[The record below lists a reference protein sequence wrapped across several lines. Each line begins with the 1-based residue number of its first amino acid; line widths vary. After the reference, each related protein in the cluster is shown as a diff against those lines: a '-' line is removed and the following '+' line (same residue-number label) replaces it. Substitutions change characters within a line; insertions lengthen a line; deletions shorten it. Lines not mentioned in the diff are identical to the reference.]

1 MRTNN
6 QNSSIGISNFA
17 INGMMMRYS
26 LFIPRLYNFCKLL
39 GFETGKI
46 LPSRA
51 FCSDESQGFP
61 IILLTKHFGSFP
73 FNHGQVGG
81 IVATDR
87 HGPHADHGKDML
99 IIQASHVG
107 YDPATHKF
115 GVYRRMQTENKQMS
129 SNCGKVDSV
138 INWYLTEY
146 RFAQQNIWLHK
157 EDSSVF
163 ITIDNQL
170 LDPERKEGLFLNLQH
185 LISSDNP
192 VAVESL
198 STSKRFIISERFL
211 EELIKSGVT
220 FKQKQTISDHL
231 DASIFYFK
239 RELKGEIEDQLHLE
253 RNLLPQMSIVVTSK
267 APMLTAAML
276 NTQVEFERAFRTI
289 VNNKNYLGK
298 KVLFMSGLN
307 IDISPEDEQAFP
319 LTKFVPWAA
328 YIQNEDGTG
337 TTLEQKEIMEK
348 LTAQSINNPDQ
359 IHLEDAINKMMDA
372 KEVVVKLP

>member
-1 MRTNN
+1 
-6 QNSSIGISNFA
+6 
-17 INGMMMRYS
+17 MRYS
-26 LFIPRLYNFCKLL
+26 IFIPRLYNLCKLL

-87 HGPHADHGKDML
+87 HGPHADHGQDML

-107 YDPATHKF
+107 YDAATDKF
-115 GVYRRMQTENKQMS
+115 GVYRRMQTEHKQMS
-129 SNCGKVDSV
+129 SNCGKVNSV
-138 INWYLTEY
+138 INWYLTQY
-146 RFAQQNIWLHK
+146 SFAQQNIWLHK

-170 LDPERKEGLFLNLQH
+170 LNTERKEGLFLNLEH
-185 LISSDNP
+185 LISSENP
-192 VAVESL
+192 TAVESL
-198 STSKRFIISERFL
+198 STSKCFVISEQYL
-211 EELIKSGVT
+211 QELIKKGLT
-220 FKQKQTISDHL
+220 FKQKQAISDHL
-231 DASIFYFK
+231 DASLFYFK
-239 RELKGEIEDQLHLE
+239 RDLKGEIEDQLHLE
-253 RNLLPQMSIVVTSK
+253 RNLLAQMPEVVTSR

-276 NTQVEFERAFRTI
+276 NTQVEFERTFRTI
-289 VNNKNYLGK
+289 VNNKNYHGK
-298 KVLFMSGLN
+298 KVLFISGLN
-307 IDISPEDEQAFP
+307 IDISPENEQVFP

-337 TTLEQKEIMEK
+337 STLEQTELMEK
-348 LTAQSINNPDQ
+348 LTAQSITNPDQ